1 MTDEPTSPPASDTA
15 VPTRSTSAAG
25 PDQESPEATAVP
37 RSGAKTE
44 HEPPEGASRRARWS
58 GPDAER
64 DDEAVLDY
72 EAVARWTVLREAD
85 EPVAEMFSVS
95 YIAGT
100 QDSPADLDR
109 PVTFVFNGGP
119 GASSAYLHLGALG
132 PSRVAFNDDG
142 TAPPP
147 PSRLVPNEESWLAFS
162 DLVFIDPI
170 GTGFSRLVK
179 PEKTDNGGA
188 SAGSNGKGGGA
199 TPPGPDADKAAK
211 RFFAFQRDLDS
222 IGEFIRRWLTA
233 HDRWGSPIFIA
244 GESYGGYRVA
254 RLAKLLPE
262 KYGVGLN
269 GVVIISPA
277 LELSLLAPGDYD
289 IAAWVDLLPTMAA
302 AAHQNGLG
310 RVLDTD
316 TDIAAV
322 IAAAEEFATSDYVA
336 FLTQGAAMPAERR
349 TEILGRV
356 ADFIGLS
363 PELLERAEG
372 RVPIY
377 RYVRELR
384 AGNGEVVGLYD
395 ASMVSANPFPDRDGM
410 SWPDPTLSGIERIF
424 AAGAN
429 QQIRSVI
436 GVDTDREYFLL
447 SHEVNQ
453 SWTEDGERSWAA
465 PPQGAVDDLR
475 YALALNP
482 HTRYFLCHG
491 RFDLVT
497 PYHSS
502 DRLVNLMRLREHDQS
517 RLTTEHY
524 LGGHMFYT
532 WTESRRAFRDAM
544 ARFYAEATA
553 RP

>member
-1 MTDEPTSPPASDTA
+1 MTEDATATPAPDTTA
-15 VPTRSTSAAG
+15 PATTGTG
-25 PDQESPEATAVP
+25 PEEGSPEATAVS
-37 RSGAKTE
+37 RSGTKTE
-44 HEPPEGASRRARWS
+44 HEPPEGASRRAHWS
-58 GPDAER
+58 GPEG
-64 DDEAVLDY
+64 EVDY

-95 YIAGT
+95 YIAGAE
-100 QDSPADLDR
+100 DAPADIDR

-132 PSRVAFNDDG
+132 PARVAFNDDG

-147 PSRLVPNEESWLAFS
+147 PSRLIPNEESWLAFS

-170 GTGFSRLVK
+170 GTGFSRLIK
-179 PEKTDNGGA
+179 PAKDGGKDANGGK
-188 SAGSNGKGGGA
+188 SAMGGDGPGGGSGS
-199 TPPGPDADKAAK
+199 PGPERDQKAK

-222 IGEFIRRWLTA
+222 IGEFVRRWLTA
-233 HDRWGSPIFIA
+233 HDRWGSPVFIA

-277 LELSLLAPGDYD
+277 LEFSLLQPNDYD
-289 IAAWVDLLPTMAA
+289 VAAWVDLLPTMAA
-302 AAHQNGLG
+302 GAHQNRLG
-310 RVLDTD
+310 RAVSPDSEIGEVL
-316 TDIAAV
+316 
-322 IAAAEEFATSDYVA
+322 AAAEEFATSDYVA
-336 FLTQGAAMPAERR
+336 FLTQGSSMPTGRRAEVLSR
-349 TEILGRV
+349 L
-356 ADFIGLS
+356 ADFIGL
-363 PELLERAEG
+363 PLELVERAEG

-384 AGNGEVVGLYD
+384 AKDAEVVGLYD

-410 SWPDPTLSGIERIF
+410 TWPDPTLSGIERIF

-453 SWTEDGERSWAA
+453 SWREDGERSWAA
-465 PPQGAVDDLR
+465 APKGAVDDLR
-475 YALALNP
+475 YALALSP

-502 DRLVNLMRLREHDQS
+502 DRLVNLMRLRERDQD

-544 ARFYAEATA
+544 ARFYAEATTG
-553 RP
+553 

>member
-1 MTDEPTSPPASDTA
+1 MTPQSTTTPAQPPAESTGSDAERTDPTGDA
-15 VPTRSTSAAG
+15 VS
-25 PDQESPEATAVP
+25 
-37 RSGAKTE
+37 RSGSRPQ
-44 HEPPEGASRRARWS
+44 HEPPAGAVSQASWS
-58 GPDAER
+58 GPDGG
-64 DDEAVLDY
+64 LDY
-72 EAVARWTVLREAD
+72 TAHASWTVLREAD

-95 YIAGT
+95 YLAGPEGT
-100 QDSPADLDR
+100 EPDADR

-132 PSRVAFNDDG
+132 PQRVSFNDDG

-147 PSRLVPNEESWLAFS
+147 PSRLVPNEESWLGFS

-170 GTGFSRLVK
+170 GTGFSRLIK
-179 PEKTDNGGA
+179 AEDKEGSEGG
-188 SAGSNGKGGGA
+188 KDA
-199 TPPGPDADKAAK
+199 TGPDAEKKAK

-233 HDRWGSPIFIA
+233 HNRWGSPVFIA

-277 LELSLLAPGDYD
+277 LEFGLLAPNDYS
-289 IAAWVDLLPTMAA
+289 IAAWVDRLPTMAA

-310 RVLDTD
+310 RDQARSASMTK
-316 TDIAAV
+316 V
-322 IAAAEEFATSDYVA
+322 IAAAEKFATTDYVA
-336 FLTQGAAMPAERR
+336 FLTQGASMPAKKRDQVLTR
-349 TEILGRV
+349 F
-356 ADFIGLS
+356 ADLTGLDRD
-363 PELLERAEG
+363 LVERAEG
-372 RVPIY
+372 RIPIHVF
-377 RYVRELR
+377 VRELR
-384 AGNGEVVGLYD
+384 GGGEVVGLYD
-395 ASMVSANPFPDRDGM
+395 ASMVSGNPFPDRDGM
-410 SWPDPTLSGIERIF
+410 TWPDPTLSGIERIF
-424 AAGAN
+424 AAGAH
-429 QQIRSVI
+429 QQIRSVV
-436 GVDTDREYFLL
+436 GVDTDREYLLL
-447 SHEVNQ
+447 SHEVNS
-453 SWTEDGERSWAA
+453 SWGDDGAEKSWVS

-475 YALALNP
+475 YALALSP

-502 DRLVNLMRLREHDQS
+502 DRLVNLMRLRESDAG
-517 RLTTEHY
+517 RITTQHF

-544 ARFYAEATA
+544 VAFYREATQA
-553 RP
+553 

>member
-1 MTDEPTSPPASDTA
+1 MTTEPS
-15 VPTRSTSAAG
+15 ST
-25 PDQESPEATAVP
+25 SPEAPALAVP
-37 RSGAKTE
+37 APQATHAGADPAADPGAVSRSGAKPQ
-44 HEPPEGASRRARWS
+44 HQPPPGSSRRARWT
-58 GPDAER
+58 GPDGG
-64 DDEAVLDY
+64 LGY

-95 YIAGT
+95 YLAAEEGSEP
-100 QDSPADLDR
+100 DVDR

-132 PSRVAFNDDG
+132 PQRVAFDDDG

-147 PSRLVPNEESWLAFS
+147 PSRLVPNEESWLGFS

-170 GTGFSRLVK
+170 GTGFSRLIK
-179 PEKTDNGGA
+179 PE
-188 SAGSNGKGGGA
+188 
-199 TPPGPDADKAAK
+199 PDAAQGNGENKATAGPEAEKKAK

-233 HDRWGSPIFIA
+233 HNRWASPLFIA

-277 LELSLLAPGDYD
+277 LEFSLLVPGDYD
-289 IAAWVDLLPTMAA
+289 IAAWVDLLPTMAG
-302 AAHQNGLG
+302 AAHHHGLG
-310 RVLDTD
+310 RALPADAELDEVL
-316 TDIAAV
+316 AEAV
-322 IAAAEEFATSDYVA
+322 EFATGDYVA
-336 FLTQGAAMPAERR
+336 FLTKGASMPADRR
-349 TEILGRV
+349 RDVLRRF
-356 ADFIGLS
+356 ADLVGLA
-363 PELLERAEG
+363 PELVERAEG
-372 RVPIY
+372 RIPIQ
-377 RYVRELR
+377 RFVRELR
-384 AGNGEVVGLYD
+384 AADAEVVGLYD
-395 ASMVSANPFPDRDGM
+395 ASMVSAHPFPDRDGM
-410 SWPDPTLSGIERIF
+410 TWPDPTLTGIERIF

-429 QQIRSVI
+429 QQIRGAI

-447 SHEVNQ
+447 SHEVNE
-453 SWTEDGERSWAA
+453 SWTEDGEKPWVA

-475 YALALNP
+475 YALALSP

-502 DRLVNLMRLREHDQS
+502 DRLVNLMRLRESDTE
-517 RLTTEHY
+517 RFTTRHF

-532 WTESRRAFRDAM
+532 WADSRRAFRDAM
-544 ARFYAEATA
+544 VEFYRSATQQ
-553 RP
+553 

>member
-1 MTDEPTSPPASDTA
+1 MTTESAPTSPLPADAESTDDTGASGQA
-15 VPTRSTSAAG
+15 VS
-25 PDQESPEATAVP
+25 
-37 RSGAKTE
+37 RSGSRPR
-44 HEPPEGASRRARWS
+44 HEPPAGADTRARWS
-58 GPDAER
+58 GPDG
-64 DDEAVLDY
+64 DLDY
-72 EAVARWTVLREAD
+72 AAHASWTVLREAD

-95 YIAGT
+95 YLAGEEG
-100 QDSPADLDR
+100 ADPDVDR

-119 GASSAYLHLGALG
+119 GASSAYLHVGALG
-132 PSRVAFNDDG
+132 PQRVSFNDDG

-147 PSRLVPNEESWLAFS
+147 PSRLVPNEESWLGFS

-170 GTGFSRLVK
+170 GTGFSRLIK
-179 PEKTDNGGA
+179 DDGDGKGNGDGGSGAA
-188 SAGSNGKGGGA
+188 SAG
-199 TPPGPDADKAAK
+199 PDAEKKAK

-222 IGEFIRRWLTA
+222 IGEFIRRWLTT
-233 HDRWGSPIFIA
+233 HGRWGSPVFIA

-277 LELSLLAPGDYD
+277 LEFGLLVPNDYS
-289 IAAWVDLLPTMAA
+289 IEAWVDLLPTMAA

-310 RVLDTD
+310 RDQ
-316 TDIAAV
+316 AKSAPMAKV
-322 IAAAEEFATSDYVA
+322 IAAAEKFATTDYVA
-336 FLTQGAAMPAERR
+336 FLAQGASMPAKKRNQVLTR
-349 TEILGRV
+349 F
-356 ADFIGLS
+356 ADLTGLDRD
-363 PELLERAEG
+363 LVERAEG
-372 RVPIY
+372 RIPI
-377 RYVRELR
+377 RVFVRELR
-384 AGNGEVVGLYD
+384 GGGEVVGLYD
-395 ASMVSANPFPDRDGM
+395 ASMVSGNPFPDRDGM
-410 SWPDPTLSGIERIF
+410 TWPDPTLSGIERIF

-429 QQIRSVI
+429 QQIRGAV
-436 GVDTDREYFLL
+436 GVDTDREYLLL

-453 SWTEDGERSWAA
+453 SWGDDGTEKSWVS

-475 YALALNP
+475 YALALSP

-502 DRLVNLMRLREHDQS
+502 DRLVNLMRLRESDAE
-517 RLTTEHY
+517 RITTQHF

-544 ARFYAEATA
+544 VEFYREAIGL
-553 RP
+553 

>member
-1 MTDEPTSPPASDTA
+1 MTTEPMSPAPI
-15 VPTRSTSAAG
+15 PSAA
-25 PDQESPEATAVP
+25 PAAAADADAVP
-37 RSGAKTE
+37 RSDARSE
-44 HEPPEGASRRARWS
+44 HRPPAGSSRRDRWS
-58 GPDAER
+58 GPDGE
-64 DDEAVLDY
+64 LGY

-95 YIAGT
+95 YLAGEE
-100 QDSPADLDR
+100 DSEPDLDR

-132 PSRVAFNDDG
+132 PQRVAFDDDG

-147 PSRLVPNEESWLAFS
+147 PSRLVPNEESWLGFS

-170 GTGFSRLVK
+170 GTGFSRLIK
-179 PEKTDNGGA
+179 PEPID
-188 SAGSNGKGGGA
+188 GKGAGEEKAAAGA
-199 TPPGPDADKAAK
+199 EAEKKAK

-233 HDRWGSPIFIA
+233 HNRWASPVFIA

-254 RLAKLLPE
+254 RLARMLPE

-277 LELSLLAPGDYD
+277 LEFSLLVPGDYD
-289 IAAWVDLLPTMAA
+289 IAAWVDLLPTMAG
-302 AAHQNGLG
+302 AAHHHGLG
-310 RVLDTD
+310 RALPAEASLEEVL
-316 TDIAAV
+316 
-322 IAAAEEFATSDYVA
+322 AAAEGFATGDYVA
-336 FLTQGAAMPAERR
+336 FLTQGASMPADRR
-349 TEILGRV
+349 QEVLRRV
-356 ADFIGLS
+356 ADLTGLDG
-363 PELLERAEG
+363 ELVERAEG
-372 RVPIY
+372 RIPIH
-377 RYVRELR
+377 RFVRELR
-384 AGNGEVVGLYD
+384 AADAEVVGLYD

-410 SWPDPTLSGIERIF
+410 TWPDPTLSGIERIF

-429 QQIRSVI
+429 QQIRGLI
-436 GVDTDREYFLL
+436 GVDTDREYLLL

-453 SWTEDGERSWAA
+453 SWAEDGEKPWAA

-475 YALALNP
+475 YALALSP

-502 DRLVNLMRLREHDQS
+502 DRLVNLMRLRESDTD
-517 RLTTEHY
+517 RFTTRHY
-524 LGGHMFYT
+524 PGGHMFYT
-532 WTESRRAFRDAM
+532 WADSRREFRDAM
-544 ARFYAEATA
+544 VRFYRSATGEPA
-553 RP
+553 AVTT

>member
-1 MTDEPTSPPASDTA
+1 MTADTTPAPSPDAQSPAPSSSGTTEGPD
-15 VPTRSTSAAG
+15 AG
-25 PDQESPEATAVP
+25 PVS
-37 RSGAKTE
+37 RSGDKTE
-44 HEPPEGASRRARWS
+44 HEPPKGSSRRDTWA
-58 GPDAER
+58 GPDGE
-64 DDEAVLDY
+64 VDY

-100 QDSPADLDR
+100 EDTPADVDR

-132 PSRVAFNDDG
+132 PARVSFHDDG

-147 PSRLVPNEESWLAFS
+147 PSRLVTNEESWLAFS

-170 GTGFSRLVK
+170 GTGFSRLIK
-179 PEKTDNGGA
+179 
-188 SAGSNGKGGGA
+188 
-199 TPPGPDADKAAK
+199 ADKAKGKSDGKEAQAAAAGPEDEKKAK

-233 HDRWGSPIFIA
+233 HDRWGSPVFIA

-277 LELSLLAPGDYD
+277 LELNLLVPSDY
-289 IAAWVDLLPTMAA
+289 AVETWVDVLPTMAA

-310 RVLDTD
+310 RVFPEGAEMNEVLS
-316 TDIAAV
+316 
-322 IAAAEEFATSDYVA
+322 AAEEFATSDYVA
-336 FLTQGAAMPAERR
+336 FLVQGASMSPERR
-349 TEILGRV
+349 SEILTRT
-356 ADFIGLS
+356 ADFMGL
-363 PELLERAEG
+363 PVDLVERAEG
-372 RVPIY
+372 RIPIY
-377 RYVRELR
+377 RFVRELR
-384 AGNGEVVGLYD
+384 AKDAEVVGLYD

-410 SWPDPTLSGIERIF
+410 TWPDPTLSGIERIF

-429 QQIRSVI
+429 QQIRSAI
-436 GVDTDREYFLL
+436 GVDTDREYLLL

-453 SWTEDGERSWAA
+453 SWSEDAQRPWVA
-465 PPQGAVDDLR
+465 PPPGAVDDLR
-475 YALALNP
+475 YAFALSP
-482 HTRYFLCHG
+482 HTRFFLCHG

-497 PYHSS
+497 PYHAS
-502 DRLVNLMRLREHDQS
+502 DRLVNLMRLREQDGE

-532 WTESRRAFRDAM
+532 WSESRRAFRDAM
-544 ARFYAEATA
+544 ARFYAEATTQA
-553 RP
+553 

>member
-1 MTDEPTSPPASDTA
+1 MTTDA
-15 VPTRSTSAAG
+15 TSAA
-25 PDQESPEATAVP
+25 PIPADQPAGGTDVDAVP
-37 RSGAKTE
+37 RSDARSE
-44 HEPPEGASRRARWS
+44 HRPPAGSSRRSSWS
-58 GPDAER
+58 GPDGE
-64 DDEAVLDY
+64 LDY

-95 YIAGT
+95 YLAGGE
-100 QDSPADLDR
+100 DSEPDVDR

-132 PSRVAFNDDG
+132 PRRVAFADDG

-147 PSRLVPNEESWLAFS
+147 PSRLVPNEESWLGFS

-170 GTGFSRLVK
+170 GTGFSRLIK
-179 PEKTDNGGA
+179 PEPNGGK
-188 SAGSNGKGGGA
+188 GSG
-199 TPPGPDADKAAK
+199 DDKAAGGPEAEKKAK

-233 HDRWGSPIFIA
+233 HDRWASPIFIA

-277 LELSLLAPGDYD
+277 LEFSLLMPNDYD

-302 AAHQNGLG
+302 AAHHHGLG
-310 RVLDTD
+310 RALPGDAGLDEVLR
-316 TDIAAV
+316 
-322 IAAAEEFATSDYVA
+322 AAEEFATADYVA
-336 FLTQGAAMPAERR
+336 FLTQGASMPADRRREVLRRFADLTGLHRDLAER
-349 TEILGRV
+349 G
-356 ADFIGLS
+356 
-363 PELLERAEG
+363 EG
-372 RVPIY
+372 RIPIH
-377 RYVRELR
+377 RFVRELR
-384 AGNGEVVGLYD
+384 AAHAEVVGLYD

-410 SWPDPTLSGIERIF
+410 TWPDPTLSGIERIF

-429 QQIRSVI
+429 QQIRSEI
-436 GVDTDREYFLL
+436 GVDTDREYLLL
-447 SHEVNQ
+447 SHEVNE
-453 SWTEDGERSWAA
+453 SWAEDGEKPWAA

-502 DRLVNLMRLREHDQS
+502 DRLVNLMRLRESDS
-517 RLTTEHY
+517 GRLTTRHY
-524 LGGHMFYT
+524 PGGHMFYT
-532 WTESRRAFRDAM
+532 WADSRREFRDAM
-544 ARFYAEATA
+544 VAFYHSTTGRPAAATT
-553 RP
+553 

>member
-1 MTDEPTSPPASDTA
+1 MTDDATTDSARDTA
-15 VPTRSTSAAG
+15 APATAYPGAAG
-25 PDQESPEATAVP
+25 SEPDQSAPETAAVP

-44 HEPPEGASRRARWS
+44 HEPPEGSRRRDRWS
-58 GPDAER
+58 GPEAE
-64 DDEAVLDY
+64 LDY
-72 EAVARWTVLREAD
+72 EAVARWTVLREAE

-95 YIAGT
+95 YLAGT
-100 QDSPADLDR
+100 EDAPADLDR

-179 PEKTDNGGA
+179 PGTAGKADDGSASGEPKGA
-188 SAGSNGKGGGA
+188 GAGA
-199 TPPGPDADKAAK
+199 AGPDADKAAK

-277 LELSLLAPGDYD
+277 LELSLLNPGDYD

-310 RVLDTD
+310 RVLDPD
-316 TDIAAV
+316 AEIAEV
-322 IAAAEEFATSDYVA
+322 IEAAEEFATSHYVA
-336 FLTQGAAMPAERR
+336 FLTQGASMPAERR
-349 TEILGRV
+349 SEVLGRV

-363 PELLERAEG
+363 PELVQRAEG
-372 RVPIY
+372 RVPIH

-384 AGNGEVVGLYD
+384 ATDAEVVGLYD

-453 SWTEDGERSWAA
+453 SWAEDSERSWAA

-502 DRLVNLMRLREHDQS
+502 DRLVNLMRLREHDQN

-544 ARFYAEATA
+544 TRFYAAATTPRA
-553 RP
+553 